1 MRGRLCCM
9 YRPDAARFRTETAL
23 QPGLPVM
30 LFRILPPLVL
40 TGLLSGCMTSGL
52 FQRDDP
58 TSRHRPGS
66 DAWWAEKAELP
77 PGVRQSRW
85 KGKMWPVAPR
95 STAPK
100 QQLTHVYHSQHYWP
114 HPYAAQDSLAVH
126 RMIDTQTAL
135 GWQDQ
140 TTLYDRHF
148 DQNTQSLNT
157 AGRLQLEYILFTVPP
172 QRRSV
177 YVQATHSSDGDE
189 IRRASVAEAAAQLSP
204 GQNPADITI
213 RSCEEFGRPAA
224 EVASIAQQ
232 YLQSTPVPR
241 ISSGSGGGFSGGSRG
256 GSGGGSGGGG
266 AGNQLGTS
274 FGGSSGGI
282 MTGGGTV
289 APR

>member
-1 MRGRLCCM
+1 MHCESDPRVHI
-9 YRPDAARFRTETAL
+9 ETAL
-23 QPGLPVM
+23 LPGLPVM
-30 LFRILPPLVL
+30 LFRTLPLLVL
-40 TGLLSGCMTSGL
+40 TGLLSGCMTSGI

-58 TSRHRPGS
+58 TSRHKPGS
-66 DAWWAEKAELP
+66 DAWWAEKGELP

-114 HPYAAQDSLAVH
+114 HPYAALDSAAVH

-148 DQNTQSLNT
+148 DQDTQSLNT

-172 QRRSV
+172 QRRNV
-177 YVQATHSSDGDE
+177 YVQATHSPDGDE
-189 IRRASVAEAAAQLSP
+189 IRRASVAEVAASMSP
-204 GQNPADITI
+204 GQTPADITI
-213 RSCEEFGRPAA
+213 RSCEEIGRPAA

-241 ISSGSGGGFSGGSRG
+241 IGSGGGGGGFSGGGRG
-256 GSGGGSGGGG
+256 GAGGGTGGGGGGG

-282 MTGGGTV
+282 MTGGGAV
-289 APR
+289 SPR